1 MDWVIDSTDG
11 ETWVKV
17 QELYC
22 TWSWHERPLKM
33 YKNHESKNEFLK
45 LYESSTL
52 KHDIIRHQQIVYTSM
67 YKCPELIQW
76 NLFTS
81 QYLSYFREKSMNM
94 NLGKLQET
102 VRDRQAWPKRVRH
115 DWAAEQQQRKNS
127 TERGRWIF
135 TYIYLITVKFVWSK
149 IIHSF

>member
-11 ETWVKV
+11 ETWVKM

-22 TWSWHERPLKM
+22 TWSWHERPLKI
-33 YKNHESKNEFLK
+33 YKNHERKNEFLK
-45 LYESSTL
+45 LHESSTL
-52 KHDIIRHQQIVYTSM
+52 KHDITRNQQTAYTSM
-67 YKCPELIQW
+67 CKCPEWTQW

-102 VRDRQAWPKRVRH
+102 VRDRQAWRAVDHWVKKSQTRLGGWTTTKEKLNWKRKVNIH
-115 DWAAEQQQRKNS
+115 
-127 TERGRWIF
+127 
-135 TYIYLITVKFVWSK
+135 IYLLNYC
-149 IIHSF
+149 

>member
-22 TWSWHERPLKM
+22 TWNWHERPLKM

-102 VRDRQAWPKRVRH
+102 VRDRQAWRAVVHWVKKSQTWLGGWTTTKEKLNWKRKMNIH
-115 DWAAEQQQRKNS
+115 
-127 TERGRWIF
+127 
-135 TYIYLITVKFVWSK
+135 IYLLNYC
-149 IIHSF
+149 